1 MSEDA
6 KKEKVMGAMEE
17 VKALIYAVTNYG
29 PEEVKASAQVLNFS
43 PSPTRECRVGFRA
56 ATL

>member
-1 MSEDA
+1 
-6 KKEKVMGAMEE
+6 MGAMEE